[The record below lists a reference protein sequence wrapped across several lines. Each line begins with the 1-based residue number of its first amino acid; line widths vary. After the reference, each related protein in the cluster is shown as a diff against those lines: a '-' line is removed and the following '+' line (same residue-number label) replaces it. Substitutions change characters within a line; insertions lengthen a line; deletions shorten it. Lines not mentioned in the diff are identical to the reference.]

1 MIIAVTVVLVV
12 QMSIDEVIDVIP
24 MGNCRVTA
32 IRSMYVP
39 GFVAIANVSASASRR
54 VRGADFDRVLFDLSG
69 RSRMVK
75 VPVVQVIHV
84 PIVLDGGMAATLA
97 VHMVVV
103 VMVIVVCR
111 HNECS
116 PLKKERYTGVKRT
129 ICK

>member
-12 QMSIDEVIDVIP
+12 QMTIDEVIDVIP
-24 MGNCRVTA
+24 VGDSRVAA
-32 IRSMYVP
+32 IRSVYVP
-39 GFVAIANVSASASRR
+39 GFVSIANVSASASRR

-84 PIVLDGGMAATLA
+84 SVVLDGGMAAALA

-103 VMVIVVCR
+103 VMMIVVCR
-111 HNECS
+111 HIGCS
-116 PLKKERYTGVKRT
+116 PL
-129 ICK
+129 